1 MNKLDVRI
9 IFLSSLTFFSFIAA
23 AGADINWGGRGF
35 DPALKRKDSFRY
47 RLVTDDHH
55 PAGVTG
61 IQIDTRETALA
72 DSVRMELAGEGK
84 SIASLRCSKTMRHL
98 DAPWLCVFDSGHLRS
113 MSGQGKLRVQ
123 DRGGVLLLEEDID
136 FDLVNGYPLKGS

>member
-1 MNKLDVRI
+1 MNKWDVRI

-47 RLVTDDHH
+47 QLVRDDHH
-55 PAGVTG
+55 PAGVAG
-61 IQIDTRETALA
+61 IQVDSRETALA
-72 DSVRMELAGEGK
+72 DAVQMELADEER
-84 SIASLRCSKTMRHL
+84 SITSLRCGKTMRHL
-98 DAPWLCVFDSGHLRS
+98 DAPWLCFFDSGHLRA
-113 MSGQGKLRVQ
+113 MSGQGKLRVR
-123 DRGGVLLLEEDID
+123 DGAGALILEDSID